1 MNQRLSELSETRGR
15 IQSELKDA
23 FLDLEA
29 ATSQVQVAESNRNVA
44 RDNFGLTRQRLE
56 AGIAD
61 LVEVTQAQETVATA
75 DLDYITSLLSHNLAK
90 LSLARALGDAED
102 KLSAYLA
109 IR

>member
-1 MNQRLSELSETRGR
+1 
-15 IQSELKDA
+15 
-23 FLDLEA
+23 
-29 ATSQVQVAESNRNVA
+29 VQVAESNRKVA
-44 RDNFGLTRQRLE
+44 RDNLELTRQRME

-61 LVEVTQAQETVATA
+61 SVEITQAQETVATS

-90 LSLARALGDAED
+90 LTLARALGDAED

>member
-1 MNQRLSELSETRGR
+1 M
-15 IQSELKDA
+15 
-23 FLDLEA
+23 
-29 ATSQVQVAESNRNVA
+29 AESNRKVA
-44 RDNFGLTRQRLE
+44 RDNLELTRQRME

-61 LVEVTQAQETVATA
+61 SVEITQAQETVATS

-90 LSLARALGDAED
+90 LTLARALGDAED